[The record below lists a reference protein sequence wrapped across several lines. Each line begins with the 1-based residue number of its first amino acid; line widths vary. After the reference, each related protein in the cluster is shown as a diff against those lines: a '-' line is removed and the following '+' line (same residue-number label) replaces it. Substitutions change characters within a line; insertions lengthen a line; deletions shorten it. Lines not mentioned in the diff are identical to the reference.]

1 VQRPVENAGPAVTSS
16 AVPSIEL
23 SDRQAA
29 VLTALV
35 TAYIHEGGAVGSV
48 TLSHVLA
55 VKLSSASVRNVLA
68 ELSELGLVVQPHTSS
83 GRVPT
88 ELGLRHFVDDLLD
101 AGDVAAYDRREIA
114 FSVDEAGIDRVVR
127 VASQLLS
134 DRTRLLG
141 FVVAPRI
148 DRLVL
153 RHVSLVRLG
162 AERILV
168 VLVSADGSAHRCV
181 IDEDCDLDQSD
192 LDQSDLDR
200 IASLLNARVHGR
212 SLREVR
218 EQLAREAR
226 DLAREARGLQGRAIE
241 IGRRAIDVAVESS
254 SDVVIASRLALLDQP
269 EFQDPERIRELF
281 SALETNERLL
291 QVLDQMID
299 GGGVSVAFGGEMD
312 DPALHRCAVIAAGYG
327 AGDRSVGSLGVIGPP
342 RMDFGRIIPLV
353 GYISDVITEKL
364 VS

>member
-1 VQRPVENAGPAVTSS
+1 MQRPVESAGQGAVASPAGPA
-16 AVPSIEL
+16 IEL

-29 VLTALV
+29 VLSALV
-35 TAYIHEGGAVGSV
+35 SAYIGEGGPVGSV
-48 TLSHVLA
+48 TLSHVLS
-55 VKLSSASVRNVLA
+55 VNLSSASIRHVLA
-68 ELSELGLVVQPHTSS
+68 ELAELDLVIQPHTSA
-83 GRVPT
+83 GRIPT
-88 ELGLRHFVDDLLD
+88 ERGLRHFVNHLLD
-101 AGDVAAYDRREIA
+101 AGHVAAYDRREIA

-141 FVVAPRI
+141 FVVSPRI

-168 VLVSADGSAHRCV
+168 VLVSSDGAAHRCV
-181 IDEDCDLDQSD
+181 IDEERDLDQP
-192 LDQSDLDR
+192 DLDR
-200 IASLLNARVHGR
+200 IASLLNERVHGR
-212 SLREVR
+212 TLREVR

-226 DLAREARGLQGRAIE
+226 ALEREARDLQSRAIE
-241 IGRRAIDVAVESS
+241 IGRRAIDIAVGGSA
-254 SDVVIASRLALLDQP
+254 DVVIASRLALLDQP

-281 SALETNERLL
+281 AALETNERLL

-299 GGGVSVAFGGEMD
+299 GGGVSVAFGGEMQ

-327 AGDRSVGSLGVIGPP
+327 AGDRSVGSLGVIGPV
-342 RMDFGRIIPLV
+342 RMDFARIIPLV

>member
-1 VQRPVENAGPAVTSS
+1 MTRPVENVALGAVASPVRPT
-16 AVPSIEL
+16 IEL

-29 VLTALV
+29 VLSALV
-35 TAYIHEGGAVGSV
+35 TAYIGEGGAVGSV
-48 TLSHVLA
+48 TLSHVVA
-55 VKLSSASVRNVLA
+55 IKLSSASIRNVLA
-68 ELSELGLVVQPHTSS
+68 ELTELGLVIQPHTSS
-83 GRVPT
+83 GRIPT
-88 ELGLRHFVDDLLD
+88 ELGLRHFVDELLD

-114 FSVDEAGIDRVVR
+114 YSVDEVGIDRVVR
-127 VASQLLS
+127 VTSQLLS

-141 FVVAPRI
+141 FVVSPRI

-168 VLVSADGSAHRCV
+168 VLVSAEGSAHRCV
-181 IDEDCDLDQSD
+181 IDEDRHLDQA
-192 LDQSDLDR
+192 DLDR
-200 IASLLNARVHGR
+200 IASLLNERIHGHT
-212 SLREVR
+212 LREVR
-218 EQLAREAR
+218 ELLTREAH
-226 DLAREARGLQGRAIE
+226 DLEREARGLQRRAIE
-241 IGRRAIDVAVESS
+241 IGRRAIEVAVDASV
-254 SDVVIASRLALLDQP
+254 DLVIASRFALLDQP

-281 SALETNERLL
+281 SALDTNERLV

-299 GGGVSVAFGGEMD
+299 GSGVRVAFGGEMD

-327 AGDRSVGSLGVIGPP
+327 AGDRSVGSLGVIGPA

-353 GYISDVITEKL
+353 GYVSDLITEKL

>member
-1 VQRPVENAGPAVTSS
+1 VPRPVENAGPGAVTPS
-16 AVPSIEL
+16 VLPSIEL
-23 SDRQAA
+23 NDRQAA

-68 ELSELGLVVQPHTSS
+68 ELSELGLVAQPHTSS

-114 FSVDEAGIDRVVR
+114 YSVDEAGIERVVR

-141 FVVAPRI
+141 FVVSPRI

-168 VLVSADGSAHRCV
+168 VLVSADGAAHRCV
-181 IDEDCDLDQSD
+181 IDGDRDLDQN
-192 LDQSDLDR
+192 DLDR
-200 IASLLNARVHGR
+200 IASLLNARVHDR
-212 SLREVR
+212 TLREVR

-226 DLAREARGLQGRAIE
+226 ELAREARGLQSRAIE
-241 IGRRAIDVAVESS
+241 IGRRAIEVAVEGS

-327 AGDRSVGSLGVIGPP
+327 AGDRSVGSLGVIGPA

-353 GYISDVITEKL
+353 GYISDLITEKL